1 MHCEKGKKKKS
12 NAVDYTTIYWDIH
25 WSISKTLQDPV
36 SRLLRMSRHPFQ
48 SDNIYFLRDSSHS
61 HISLQLVG
69 FVCSLCFFFFITIE
83 QHSYK
88 QTCPMTNQPSGKFEI
103 CPCELSPVARLRPH
117 CILSMARNLS
127 PGPRSHFYYVLLKSK
142 VRNAKTNLWWWQN
155 IYYQTTSVQE
165 IGCG

>member
-69 FVCSLCFFFFITIE
+69 FVCSLWFFFSLLLNSTVTN
-83 QHSYK
+83 K
-88 QTCPMTNQPSGKFEI
+88 PVPWQTSQEENLRFVPVSCPQLPGSVHTASWAWPGTWAQAPDPISTM
-103 CPCELSPVARLRPH
+103 CCLSPKWGTPKQIYDGDRTSTIRP
-117 CILSMARNLS
+117 
-127 PGPRSHFYYVLLKSK
+127 LLYKK
-142 VRNAKTNLWWWQN
+142 
-155 IYYQTTSVQE
+155 
-165 IGCG
+165 